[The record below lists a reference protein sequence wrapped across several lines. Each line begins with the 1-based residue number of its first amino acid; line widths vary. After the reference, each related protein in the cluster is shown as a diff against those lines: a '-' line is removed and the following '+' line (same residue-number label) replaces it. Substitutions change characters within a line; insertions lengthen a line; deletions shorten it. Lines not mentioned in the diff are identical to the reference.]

1 MESSKEYET
10 EYGVDSMSELSV
22 KLGNGFEFD
31 SNNAITSS
39 WTESSVDGN
48 DIKQSDGLYI
58 PSLKGK
64 DGTGGGTKVD
74 NHTLQESENGGVV
87 INRDVV
93 QEIYTMSVW
102 KVQTGGRSAGSIPF
116 VTSGGNK
123 IVKDITSVKDEI
135 NFIFEH
141 SASDPYTS
149 YVLQEG
155 DLLQFVTG
163 GADPSG
169 TAYIHTFT
177 NNAGVTMEDGNRYVE
192 LSTVAL
198 FVVTS
203 VTPKSGGWKGEISG
217 ITLECLWSLNGY
229 YTKGQILSTD

>member
-1 MESSKEYET
+1 MEG
-10 EYGVDSMSELSV
+10 GVDSMPELSV

-31 SNNAITSS
+31 SNDAITSS
-39 WTESSVDGN
+39 WTESSIDGN
-48 DIKQSDGLYI
+48 DIKQPDGLYI

-64 DGTGGGTKVD
+64 DGTGGGTRVD
-74 NHTLQESENGGVV
+74 NHTLQESGNGVI

-102 KVQTGGRSAGSIPF
+102 KVQIGGRSAGSIPF
-116 VTSGGNK
+116 VTSNGNK
-123 IVKDITSVKDEI
+123 LVKDATSVKNEI

-163 GADPSG
+163 GTNTSG

-203 VTPKSGGWKGEISG
+203 VTPKSDGWKGEISG
-217 ITLECLWSLNGY
+217 ITLECLWSANGY
-229 YTKGQILSTD
+229 YTKGQILSA

>member
-1 MESSKEYET
+1 MESFKEYET
-10 EYGVDSMSELSV
+10 EDGVDSMSELSV

-39 WTESSVDGN
+39 WTESSIDGN
-48 DIKQSDGLYI
+48 DIKQPDGLYI

-64 DGTGGGTKVD
+64 DGTGGGTEVD
-74 NHTLQESENGGVV
+74 NHTLQESGNGVI

-102 KVQTGGRSAGSIPF
+102 KVQIGGRSTGNIPF

-123 IVKDITSVKDEI
+123 LVKDAISVKNEI

-141 SASDPYTS
+141 STSDPYTS

-163 GADPSG
+163 GTNTSG

-217 ITLECLWSLNGY
+217 IILECLWSADGY
-229 YTKGQILSTD
+229 YTKGQILSA